1 MPYEKELFV
10 PKYRELFDHLFVVII
25 LYLYLFQP
33 PFISK
38 YIFITLE
45 IGIIIFY
52 SLFINKYF
60 ISKFIAS
67 FKNEAILI
75 TFILIFCVL
84 RDLVA
89 GEKVYSFRLLTWSF
103 QSFIFGFYIISL
115 IDNYNRKTSKFICLF
130 NLFYWTVFVASLLTL
145 LMFLSPSFDSFYRS
159 FGIEDIERYDS
170 FEQRYRLFGIS
181 ENLAFTYAY
190 VLGFFGG
197 YTLLIL
203 KKNFTLIIPFFLFT
217 LGVMLNARIG
227 FLAIIFYVIY
237 LFFIKRDTKSIVTI
251 CLFVS
256 VILLFVNQYFEGV
269 VDLLTF
275 NKNWVM
281 EFFYEISDLLFG
293 TNYLAVGSGT
303 IETLTTSFV
312 IWPDNLFQ
320 WILGRGE
327 SLFLKQGMNSDVGFI
342 LQLNY
347 GGIIFVLQLMVLMTF
362 LFYRLYKNLGIEH
375 WFFLFFF
382 FSFFLLNSK
391 GFIFA
396 ATPGGRLLFLL
407 YVYFILRKKA
417 YII

>member
-1 MPYEKELFV
+1 M
-10 PKYRELFDHLFVVII
+10 
-25 LYLYLFQP
+25 
-33 PFISK
+33 
-38 YIFITLE
+38 
-45 IGIIIFY
+45 
-52 SLFINKYF
+52 
-60 ISKFIAS
+60 
-67 FKNEAILI
+67 
-75 TFILIFCVL
+75 L

>member
-10 PKYRELFDHLFVVII
+10 PKYRELFDHLFVVIL

-33 PFISK
+33 PLISK

-67 FKNEAILI
+67 FKSEAILI

-362 LFYRLYKNLGIEH
+362 LFYRLY
-375 WFFLFFF
+375 
-382 FSFFLLNSK
+382 
-391 GFIFA
+391 
-396 ATPGGRLLFLL
+396 R
-407 YVYFILRKKA
+407 
-417 YII
+417 